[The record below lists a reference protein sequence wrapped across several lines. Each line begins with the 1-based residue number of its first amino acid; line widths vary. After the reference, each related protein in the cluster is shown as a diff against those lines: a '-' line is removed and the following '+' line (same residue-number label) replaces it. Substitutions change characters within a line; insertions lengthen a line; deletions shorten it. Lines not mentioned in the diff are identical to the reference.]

1 MKEEIIQECLS
12 TPVKGEFD
20 VIVVGGGP
28 AGIGAA
34 ITAGRKG
41 LKTLL
46 IERYGF
52 LGGSWT
58 AGLVNPFFDTEN
70 KNGLVK
76 EITDELRQK
85 NAFGFFWNITYDFE
99 SMKRLLDRKVRDAE
113 VQVLF
118 HTEFET
124 AIMKENS
131 VRGVI
136 VHNKGGRMA
145 FLSQYVIDCTGDGD
159 VAVSAGAEF
168 IYGNENGGAP
178 QAMTTMFLIA
188 GIDLKQ
194 DKPDELYKLMKKA
207 CEENETDYQI
217 DFDKP
222 YAIWLPI
229 PGMAVVQLVQI
240 RGKNGTDPFSLTEAE
255 FEGRD
260 RAYETFDFFKKY
272 IPEFK
277 NAYLVMTA
285 PQIGVRETRHIIGEY
300 YLNNQDIVSGAEFE
314 DNLGFKVTF
323 NSDVHDDSFEQKCL
337 PTKAYQ
343 IPLRC
348 LIPKG
353 INRLL
358 TAGRCISGSFYAHAS
373 YRVTG
378 NCVAMG
384 EAAAKAVNMAIRD
397 NCDIRKIHRID

>member
-1 MKEEIIQECLS
+1 MKYLEEHLK
-12 TPVKGEFD
+12 TPVMGEYD
-20 VIVVGGGP
+20 LIVVGGGP

-52 LGGSWT
+52 LGGTWT

-70 KNGLVK
+70 KTGLVK
-76 EITDELRQK
+76 ELTDDLKRQ
-85 NAFGFFWNITYDFE
+85 NAFGWFWDITYDFE
-99 SMKRLLDRKVRDAE
+99 SMKRLLDRKVRDAG

-124 AIMKENS
+124 AVVEENT
-131 VRGVI
+131 VKGVI

-145 FLSQYVIDCTGDGD
+145 FLGKYVLDCTGDGD
-159 VAVSAGAEF
+159 VAVSAGAEYIF
-168 IYGNENGGAP
+168 GNENGGVP
-178 QAMTTMFLIA
+178 QAMTTMFLIS
-188 GIDLKQ
+188 GIELKQ
-194 DKPDELYKLMKKA
+194 TKPDELYKLMKQA
-207 CEENETDYQI
+207 CEEHDTGYDI

-240 RGKNGTDPFSLTEAE
+240 RGKNGTDPFSLSEAE
-255 FEGRD
+255 FAGRD
-260 RAYETFDFFKKY
+260 RVYETFDFFKKY
-272 IPEFK
+272 IPAFQ
-277 NAYLVMTA
+277 NAYLVQTA
-285 PQIGVRETRHIIGEY
+285 PQIGVRETRHILGEY
-300 YLNNQDIVSGAEFE
+300 YLTNQDIVSGAEFE
-314 DNLGFKVTF
+314 DHLGFYVTF
-323 NSDVHDDSFEQKCL
+323 NSDVHDESFEQKCM
-337 PTKAYQ
+337 PTKPYQ

-353 INRLL
+353 IKGLL

-384 EAAAKAVNMAIRD
+384 EGAALAVEKAIRQQ
-397 NCDIRKIHRID
+397 CDAREIKRLF